1 MTKNEKKYDYH
12 YKGNLHLFPYENE
25 GQKIQIDGNFS
36 ESIID
41 VIGITVK
48 MTLYSNPLT
57 SKEIRF
63 DNPVYDILKNEP
75 DWEAENGFLA
85 FKDYMYK
92 FLGSITLFQT
102 IYEASALKSKS
113 QVQVDNGVIYV
124 DRRENN
130 EYLEDKKA
138 IGGYHVHYGFNR
150 NANGFFPFTNQFKNF
165 LKKQGKYG
173 KETAKKITKEREE
186 DLWKTATKSGETL
199 IWLGILC
206 KCFVYDVFRL
216 KKQKRNQVTALPRE
230 SFDKGLKRLLQT
242 PKPIITVGSSKIDY
256 HKKGDNRSLGF
267 IPTNIPDFPNVHPDT
282 IPIIKAGGEIF
293 GSFMSHKLLHFENK
307 LFYDRY
313 RKKVYDFRKLVI
325 DGGYEAIL
333 RQLGY
338 SINGRNIDLVK
349 KLLYFQSGFR
359 FTLPKSDGGSKTGN
373 LISLTEHK
381 NKFGKIGSLD
391 IVAGSMLT
399 PESVYTASPDDSG
412 NLLIPFVDIP
422 EKMIGNPA
430 TWGAQA
436 FLQMLILEYL
446 TLHSREFFQ
455 NGSVLIS
462 KGDWER
468 LASEAKMSKAC
479 IKRLPEIQEF
489 FCSDENGFLDRQG
502 EEYTV
507 NKKYPEANKHLLEQ
521 GKIREKN
528 SKSAK
533 KNKSNKK

>member
-1 MTKNEKKYDYH
+1 
-12 YKGNLHLFPYENE
+12 
-25 GQKIQIDGNFS
+25 
-36 ESIID
+36 
-41 VIGITVK
+41 
-48 MTLYSNPLT
+48 
-57 SKEIRF
+57 
-63 DNPVYDILKNEP
+63 
-75 DWEAENGFLA
+75 
-85 FKDYMYK
+85 
-92 FLGSITLFQT
+92 
-102 IYEASALKSKS
+102 
-113 QVQVDNGVIYV
+113 
-124 DRRENN
+124 
-130 EYLEDKKA
+130 
-138 IGGYHVHYGFNR
+138 
-150 NANGFFPFTNQFKNF
+150 
-165 LKKQGKYG
+165 
-173 KETAKKITKEREE
+173 
-186 DLWKTATKSGETL
+186 
-199 IWLGILC
+199 
-206 KCFVYDVFRL
+206 VYDVFRL
-216 KKQKRNQVTALPRE
+216 KKQKRNQATALPRE

-242 PKPIITVGSSKIDY
+242 PQPIITVGSSKIDY
-256 HKKGDNRSLGF
+256 HKKGDNRSIGF

-349 KLLYFQSGFR
+349 KILYFQSGFR

-373 LISLTEHK
+373 LISLTENK

-412 NLLIPFVDIP
+412 NLLIPFVDLP

-455 NGSVLIS
+455 NGYRS
-462 KGDWER
+462 
-468 LASEAKMSKAC
+468 
-479 IKRLPEIQEF
+479 
-489 FCSDENGFLDRQG
+489 
-502 EEYTV
+502 
-507 NKKYPEANKHLLEQ
+507 
-521 GKIREKN
+521 
-528 SKSAK
+528 
-533 KNKSNKK
+533 